1 MSKLPKAPLL
11 EVIFEIKWDVINKSD
26 IVDFQYLH
34 GDLYSKLKSKYPHRE
49 SLVPPEVPLDFVK
62 GNPIFRYRE
71 NQGSYPLVQV
81 GPGLI
86 SLNTIDAKYY
96 WEQFRDESNEILNI
110 LNEIYPKYAELN
122 LVPAITYLDF
132 FEYDKSKETPLHYVN
147 SNFQLNIADKF
158 IDGLDAKL
166 NDVNFT
172 FNYQLKGMIASL
184 NMRNGKI
191 NNEKEGI
198 VLQTKITG
206 KKELYNS
213 RKLKDWLDDAHDLS
227 SNIFKSLTKGQLYES
242 FKK

>member
-1 MSKLPKAPLL
+1 M
-11 EVIFEIKWDVINKSD
+11 
-26 IVDFQYLH
+26 
-34 GDLYSKLKSKYPHRE
+34 
-49 SLVPPEVPLDFVK
+49 
-62 GNPIFRYRE
+62 
-71 NQGSYPLVQV
+71 
-81 GPGLI
+81 
-86 SLNTIDAKYY
+86 
-96 WEQFRDESNEILNI
+96 
-110 LNEIYPKYAELN
+110 
-122 LVPAITYLDF
+122 PAITYLDF
-132 FEYDKSKETPLHYVN
+132 FEYDNSKETPLSYVN

-158 IDGLDAKL
+158 LDGFDAKL

-213 RKLKDWLDDAHDLS
+213 HKLKIWLDNAHDLS
-227 SNIFKSLTKGQLYES
+227 SNIFKSLTKGQLYAS